1 MNFKE
6 NKLRKDITTKLE
18 LEKKHPSVIGNILNL
33 FADRIKWG
41 NDVVFPTQNDN
52 SLIWIDT
59 YFFDMD
65 ALDTLHSK
73 DELFE
78 LTKQLVNK
86 LDLESLQDLYDSLC
100 N

>member
-1 MNFKE
+1 MNFTE
-6 NKLRKDITTKLE
+6 NKLRKAIIAKLE
-18 LEKKHPSVIGNILNL
+18 LEKAYPSVIGGALNL

-41 NDVVFPTQNDN
+41 NDVIELVHDDS

-59 YFFDMD
+59 YFFDVDEYD
-65 ALDTLHSK
+65 ALHSK
-73 DELFE
+73 DELYE
-78 LTKQLVNK
+78 LTKQLISK

>member
-6 NKLRKDITTKLE
+6 NKLRKAIIAKLE
-18 LEKKHPSVIGNILNL
+18 LEKKYPSVIGDALNL

-41 NDVVFPTQNDN
+41 NNVIEIVHEDS

-59 YFFDMD
+59 YFFDVEEFD
-65 ALDTLHSK
+65 DLHSK
-73 DELFE
+73 DDIYDLA
-78 LTKQLVNK
+78 KQLISK

>member
-6 NKLRKDITTKLE
+6 NKLRKAIIAKLE
-18 LEKKHPSVIGNILNL
+18 LDKKYPSVIGNALNL

-41 NDVVFPTQNDN
+41 NDVIELVHDDS

-59 YFFDMD
+59 YFFDVD
-65 ALDTLHSK
+65 EFNALHSK
-73 DELFE
+73 DEIFE
-78 LTKQLVNK
+78 LTKQLINK

>member
-6 NKLRKDITTKLE
+6 NKLRKAIIAKLE
-18 LEKKHPSVIGNILNL
+18 LDKKYPSVIVDTLNL

-41 NDVVFPTQNDN
+41 NNVIEISYEDST
-52 SLIWIDT
+52 LIWIDT
-59 YFFDMD
+59 YFFDVD
-65 ALDTLHSK
+65 ELDTLHSK
-73 DELFE
+73 DEIFE
-78 LTKQLVNK
+78 LTKQLVDK

>member
-6 NKLRKDITTKLE
+6 NKLRKAIIAKLE
-18 LEKKHPSVIGNILNL
+18 LEKKYPSVIGDALNL

-41 NDVVFPTQNDN
+41 NNVIEIVHEDS

-59 YFFDMD
+59 YFFDVD
-65 ALDTLHSK
+65 EFDVLYSK
-73 DELFE
+73 DDIYDLA
-78 LTKQLVNK
+78 KQLISK

>member
-6 NKLRKDITTKLE
+6 NKLRKDITARLE
-18 LEKKHPSVIGNILNL
+18 LEKEYPSMIGNILNL

-41 NDVVFPTQNDN
+41 NDVVELVHDDS

-59 YFFDMD
+59 YFFDMNMLD
-65 ALDTLHSK
+65 ALHSK